1 MRVLLISDLHGNP
14 WALRAVAA
22 DCGTFDYVL
31 CGGDVVNYGPDPGAC
46 ITWLRGHNAITVC
59 GNHDY
64 AVAHNQHPHANP
76 AKAQLAL
83 AMRDWTLGQLSIVD
97 IHWLKRLPLRL
108 TWDCGGTTFDVVHA
122 SRMDP
127 LYDYRLTPDLSI
139 NKLTE
144 YLGNGPLADVLM
156 VGHTHLPYVRPY
168 INRQLVNPGS
178 VGQPLDGDPRAS
190 YAVWEDGTISLRRVE
205 YPVQDVVA
213 ALDKIKAPLVRK
225 ADLKRVLETGK
236 LF

>member
-14 WALRAVAA
+14 WALNAVAK
-22 DCGTFDYVL
+22 DCGAFDYVL

-46 ITWLRGHNAITVC
+46 IAWLKSRQAITVC

-64 AVAHNQHPHANP
+64 AVAHNQHPRANP
-76 AKAQLAL
+76 TKAHLAL
-83 AMRDWTLGQLSIVD
+83 AMRDWTMGQLSLLD
-97 IHWLKRLPLRL
+97 IRWLKHLPIRL
-108 TWDCGGTTFDVVHA
+108 TWDSNGTTFDLVHA
-122 SRMDP
+122 SRTDP

-144 YLGNGPLADVLM
+144 YLGNGPLGDVLM

-190 YAVWEDGTISLRRVE
+190 YAVWEDGTITLRRVE
-205 YPVQDVVA
+205 YSVRETIA
-213 ALDKIKAPLVRK
+213 ALDKRNASSVDKAGLQRI
-225 ADLKRVLETGK
+225 LETGK